1 MHFCRVTALTRLTR
15 PTGVV
20 VSFSRVMGTLN
31 MIVGLGVHK
40 GTDPHLRNIITIDM
54 NIK

>member
-1 MHFCRVTALTRLTR
+1 MLSYYETTAWIFVGRVRRGSTR

-31 MIVGLGVHK
+31 MIVGS
-40 GTDPHLRNIITIDM
+40 RQRFARSWN
-54 NIK
+54 